1 MTTDGPRSTNE
12 LGSNATVARDVRR
25 REFVAAGAGIG
36 ATLLAGCAGD
46 TGVTPSGDSDGSDG
60 SDGSDDEGSGTA
72 AGRFRLLI
80 SDAPADIDDFE
91 RLDVTVESARIFEAR
106 EEEDEADTDGEAE
119 DEEDTD
125 GEAEDDEERDED
137 EDGSGNETADD
148 DGDAP
153 VDGDDDAADDDDE
166 SEDDDPG
173 DDDESEDEDSE
184 DDDEDGDDDDESE
197 DEDSEGGFTVIDLGG
212 VTVDLTQVLEADA
225 MPVFDG
231 ELAEGRYEKLELNV
245 ASAAGIVDGE
255 AVAVKLPSEKLQITK
270 PFEVRAD
277 ETVSFVFDINV
288 VKRGPNNGY
297 ILKPVIS
304 GSGVAG
310 RDVEVNEVGD
320 ERDED
325 DEGDDDE
332 TDDGDDESV
341 ADGDDESVADGD
353 DDGPDET
360 DDTGGGTNVTDGD
373 DGSETGS

>member
-46 TGVTPSGDSDGSDG
+46 TGVTSSGDSDGSDG

-106 EEEDEADTDGEAE
+106 EEEDEAD
-119 DEEDTD
+119 DEEDIGDEDTD
-125 GEAEDDEERDED
+125 DEAEDDEEGDED
-137 EDGSGNETADD
+137 EDGGGNETADD

-153 VDGDDDAADDDDE
+153 VDGDDDAADDDE
-166 SEDDDPG
+166 SEDD
-173 DDDESEDEDSE
+173 
-184 DDDEDGDDDDESE
+184 
-197 DEDSEGGFTVIDLGG
+197 DSEGGFTVIDLGG
-212 VTVDLTQVLEADA
+212 VTVDLTQVLEEDA

-245 ASAAGIVDGE
+245 ASAAGTVDGE

-310 RDVEVNEVGD
+310 RDVEVNEVGEGRDD
-320 ERDED
+320 EDDGDEDADDAGEDADDDVAD
-325 DEGDDDE
+325 DEGDE
-332 TDDGDDESV
+332 DGDGGS
-341 ADGDDESVADGD
+341 DDESVADGD
-353 DDGPDET
+353 DDGPDGT
-360 DDTGGGTNVTDGD
+360 DATGDGTNTTDGD
-373 DGSETGS
+373 DGSGTGS